1 MKRPIMYSITRQPTG
16 RVYTYREV
24 HDIVQGAINDTKEEM
39 RKLLSGK
46 AEVLAEAQIADQNRT
61 LTVIYLTILHEMGM
75 QTYGLSDFLW
85 RVQEKILGLEEG
97 RIDYKKMEEEI
108 ETVLGYK
115 LEDPELI
122 EELKRKAMEKSW
134 IEEEGE
140 KHEEDG
146 V

>member
-1 MKRPIMYSITRQPTG
+1 
-16 RVYTYREV
+16 
-24 HDIVQGAINDTKEEM
+24 
-39 RKLLSGK
+39 
-46 AEVLAEAQIADQNRT
+46 
-61 LTVIYLTILHEMGM
+61 M

>member
-39 RKLLSGK
+39 RKLFRGK

-85 RVQEKILGLEEG
+85 RAQEKIIGLEDG
-97 RIDYKKMEEEI
+97 KIDYKAMEEEI
-108 ETVLGYK
+108 EKVLGYK

-134 IEEEGE
+134 IEGE

>member
-39 RKLLSGK
+39 RKLFRGK